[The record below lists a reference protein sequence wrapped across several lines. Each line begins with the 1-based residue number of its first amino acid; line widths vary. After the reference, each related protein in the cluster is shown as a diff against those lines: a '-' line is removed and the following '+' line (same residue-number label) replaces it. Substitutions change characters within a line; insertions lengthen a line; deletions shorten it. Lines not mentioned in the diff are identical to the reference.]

1 MRAAERGTWN
11 AQEVSKFQHP
21 RFGAS
26 VQCCWLGPA
35 CAGGTG
41 SWPQRPHRCVWMEPV
56 LVLLLYFLTLCAVAC
71 TSKPEGPTRL
81 CAGHNNC
88 PGFWLIIGASEGCCF
103 GQDCW
108 PGIVGRTRLVSV
120 CFVASQERRCEVAR
134 PSALVIEINGEFM
147 D

>member
-1 MRAAERGTWN
+1 MLLA
-11 AQEVSKFQHP
+11 
-21 RFGAS
+21 GARLRRRHGF
-26 VQCCWLGPA
+26 LGPK
-35 CAGGTG
+35 
-41 SWPQRPHRCVWMEPV
+41 QPHRCVWMEPV

-108 PGIVGRTRLVSV
+108 PGIVGRTRLGV
-120 CFVASQERRCEVAR
+120 CFVVTRAGAKSLGNRDKMVNLRNEEM
-134 PSALVIEINGEFM
+134 NGEFM
-147 D
+147 N